1 MIDHERWWTSELVH
15 VFVGKGK
22 KTLGEFPIHFVLN
35 TVLKWQMLRW
45 CWDAKYPLSWQ
56 DRFRFQW
63 HWGINNGVWIL
74 KNTAW
79 SHRFLE
85 TWWRS
90 DILQGPGKARKW
102 VFCHENEGEIVSDFR
117 LSSRFAQYEFEG
129 QGWFSNAQTYW
140 VTGTQLQWPV
150 HHASCPALRSG
161 NAIWQDLGFLRG
173 TCSIGSF
180 GEMLSLV
187 TQGSEW
193 NCVARHGA
201 RGTHS
206 WACFSS
212 C

>member
-90 DILQGPGKARKW
+90 DILQGPG
-102 VFCHENEGEIVSDFR
+102 
-117 LSSRFAQYEFEG
+117 
-129 QGWFSNAQTYW
+129 QGTKVGLLPWEWGWNSLWFQVVIS
-140 VTGTQLQWPV
+140 
-150 HHASCPALRSG
+150 
-161 NAIWQDLGFLRG
+161 F
-173 TCSIGSF
+173 CSIWIWRTRLIFKRSNI
-180 GEMLSLV
+180 LSDRNTIAV
-187 TQGSEW
+187 TSPPCFMPCFTIGQCNLTRPGIPT
-193 NCVARHGA
+193 RHL
-201 RGTHS
+201 
-206 WACFSS
+206 
-212 C
+212 